1 MVASSAETIGAFN
14 TGFSS
19 FEPVN
24 LHHPTDGAGAEALAV
39 VRHGVAA
46 QVEIE
51 SKTSKQFITFQL
63 QALKAGAFNRV
74 ARGKITE
81 CHSRALSRR
90 PKAKHVLSRAC
101 EHGFQPALPCHD
113 LQDPLGGFGAGVLQE
128 PLGGGVAGLEPRH
141 VAAQVEFESKA

>member
-81 CHSRALSRR
+81 CHTHAMSQT
-90 PKAKHVLSRAC
+90 PKANDVLFRVCKHR
-101 EHGFQPALPCHD
+101 FQ
-113 LQDPLGGFGAGVLQE
+113 
-128 PLGGGVAGLEPRH
+128 
-141 VAAQVEFESKA
+141 